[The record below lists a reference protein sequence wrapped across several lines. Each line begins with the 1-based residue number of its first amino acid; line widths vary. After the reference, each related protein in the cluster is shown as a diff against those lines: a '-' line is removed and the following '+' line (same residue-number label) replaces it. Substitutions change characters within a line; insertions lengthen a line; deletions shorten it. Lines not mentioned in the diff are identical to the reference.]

1 MAAVHPWPLLPTL
14 PAPQRGCPVHA
25 VQRSAH
31 KVSGAGHREEAAKQR
46 RALVHDDHWWC
57 WVARRTLAP
66 QQQQQHQHRHRQ
78 RRRHRQ
84 QRSYLLQ
91 HGCVPHIDA
100 TSVWRPEIFACAQLE
115 EASDSASPS
124 RGAPGALALVA
135 SRCKSSCGSSLS
147 CIPWR
152 RWQCVQAAH
161 SPANPGR
168 AALPRDDETPD
179 SPALSLAIDERDR
192 GPSTPAGALAARPA
206 RDAHATDRTF
216 AAPAC
221 SLHGTAPHRRG
232 RGWIGAGTWLN
243 PCELEVRRTD
253 GRGGTRNS
261 ATVQAAQQP
270 Y

>member
-135 SRCKSSCGSSLS
+135 SRCKSSCGSSFVVVHR
-147 CIPWR
+147 PWR

-161 SPANPGR
+161 SPANPRGPR
-168 AALPRDDETPD
+168 RTPERRRDSRLAGTLPRDRRAGPGTQHPCWGTRRR
-179 SPALSLAIDERDR
+179 PAGTRRARDGSDVR
-192 GPSTPAGALAARPA
+192 GPCVQPARHRASSAGARMDRSGNLAEP
-206 RDAHATDRTF
+206 
-216 AAPAC
+216 
-221 SLHGTAPHRRG
+221 L
-232 RGWIGAGTWLN
+232 
-243 PCELEVRRTD
+243 
-253 GRGGTRNS
+253 
-261 ATVQAAQQP
+261 
-270 Y
+270 